1 MTAVSLTNISTQTF
15 QTNAVD
21 SIEALESSIS
31 KTQNQLS
38 TGLTLQS
45 AADNPAAM
53 VQVNQLNTELSAS
66 QQYASNGNLASANL
80 TLEEQALTNAT
91 NVLQSAQSLADE
103 ANNSSLSSSQL
114 QDIGTQLSQQLQ
126 QLVSIANSTDSNGN
140 YLFGGYANT
149 TQPFAQSGSGVTYA
163 GAEETSQVQ
172 IGENQFIS
180 TGDTGSSVF
189 MNVPAGNGTFTTAAA
204 SANTGTASIGPG
216 SVTNLSDWQ
225 AALAAGTGTYTI
237 EFTSPTAY
245 EVTTGP
251 AASPTVVTSGT
262 YDSTSGGTI
271 SFDGVQVTISGDPAT
286 GDQFTVAPAGT
297 SSAFATLQ
305 SLITTLNSTGLSS
318 GQMATQISQAI
329 EQLSSAVNNLNDV
342 QASVGAR
349 INAVSGAQS
358 SGQSDQTAYQA
369 QISNLSATDYAAA
382 TTQLSSEEVALQA
395 AEESYASLAKL
406 SLFNYLSG

>member
-1 MTAVSLTNISTQTF
+1 MTAVSLSSISTQTF

-21 SIEALESSIS
+21 SIETLENAIS

-66 QQYASNGNLASANL
+66 QQYATNGNLASSNL
-80 TLEEQALTNAT
+80 KLEEQALTNAT
-91 NVLQSAQSLADE
+91 NVLQSAQDLAVQ

-126 QLVSIANSTDSNGN
+126 QLVSLANSTDANGN
-140 YLFGGYANT
+140 YLFGGYANS

-163 GAEETSQVQ
+163 GADETSQVQ
-172 IGENQFIS
+172 IGADQFIS
-180 TGDTGSSVF
+180 SGDTGSSVF
-189 MNVPAGNGTFTTAAA
+189 MNVPAGNGTFTTSAA
-204 SANTGTASIGPG
+204 STNTGTASIGPG
-216 SVTNLSDWQ
+216 SVTDASEWT
-225 AALAAGTGTYTI
+225 AASGTYTI
-237 EFTSPTAY
+237 TFTSPTQY

-251 AASPTVVTSGT
+251 ASSPTVVTTGS

-271 SFDGVQVTISGDPAT
+271 AFNGVQVTVSGNPAM

-297 SSAFATLQ
+297 SSAFATIQ
-305 SLITTLNSTGLSS
+305 SLITTLNSTSLNS
-318 GQMATQISQAI
+318 GQKATQISQAL
-329 EQLSSAVNNLNDV
+329 EQISAAVNNLNDV

-349 INAVSGAQS
+349 INAVTGAQS
-358 SGQSDQTAYQA
+358 SEQSDQTAYQA
-369 QISNLSATDYAAA
+369 QISNLSDTDYAAA
-382 TTQLSSEEVALQA
+382 TTHLSSEEVALQA

-406 SLFNYLSG
+406 SLFNYISG

>member
-1 MTAVSLTNISTQTF
+1 MTAVSLSSISTQTF

-21 SIEALESSIS
+21 SIETLENAIS

-38 TGLTLQS
+38 TGLTLQN

-66 QQYASNGNLASANL
+66 QQYATNGNLASSNL
-80 TLEEQALTNAT
+80 KLEEQALTNAT
-91 NVLQSAQSLADE
+91 NVLQSAQDLAVQ
-103 ANNSSLSSSQL
+103 ANNSALSSSQL

-126 QLVSIANSTDSNGN
+126 QLVSLANSTDANGN

-163 GAEETSQVQ
+163 GADETSQLQ

-180 TGDTGSSVF
+180 SGDTGSSVF
-189 MNVPAGNGTFTTAAA
+189 MNIPAGNGTFTTAAA
-204 SANTGTASIGPG
+204 PTNTGTASIGPG
-216 SVTNLSDWQ
+216 SVTDASQW
-225 AALAAGTGTYTI
+225 AAAAATYTI
-237 EFTSPTAY
+237 TFTSPTQY

-251 AASPTVVTSGT
+251 SSSPTVVTTGT
-262 YDSTSGGTI
+262 YDGTTGGTI
-271 SFDGVQVTISGDPAT
+271 AFNGVQVAVSGNPAT
-286 GDQFTVAPAGT
+286 SDQFTVAPAGT
-297 SSAFATLQ
+297 SSAFATIQ
-305 SLITTLNSTGLSS
+305 SLITTLNSTSLNS
-318 GQMATQISQAI
+318 GQKATQISQAL
-329 EQLSSAVNNLNDV
+329 EQISAAVNNLNDV

-349 INAVSGAQS
+349 INAVTGAQS
-358 SGQSDQTAYQA
+358 SEQSNQTAYQA
-369 QISNLSATDYAAA
+369 QISNLSETDYAAA

-406 SLFNYLSG
+406 SLFNYISG

>member
-1 MTAVSLTNISTQTF
+1 VSLTSISTLTF
-15 QTNAVD
+15 QTNATD
-21 SIEALESSIS
+21 SIEALDNAIS

-38 TGLTLQS
+38 TGLTLQD
-45 AADNPAAM
+45 AADNPVAM

-66 QQYASNGNLASANL
+66 QQYSTNGNLVSTNL
-80 TLEEQALTNAT
+80 KLEEQALTNAT
-91 NVLQSAQSLADE
+91 NVLQSVQSLADE

-140 YLFGGYANT
+140 YLFSGYAST
-149 TQPFAQSGSGVTYA
+149 TQPFSQNGGTVTYA

-172 IGENQFIS
+172 IGANQSVS

-189 MNVPAGNGTFTTAAA
+189 MNIPAGNGTFTTSAG

-216 SVTNLSDWQ
+216 TVTDPSQWQ
-225 AALAAGTGTYTI
+225 AAAGTYTI
-237 EFTSPTAY
+237 SFTSPSAY
-245 EVTTGP
+245 QVTNSAGTVVTTG
-251 AASPTVVTSGT
+251 TYDGTSG
-262 YDSTSGGTI
+262 DTI
-271 SFDGVQVTISGDPAT
+271 SFNGIQVAVSGDPAT
-286 GDQFTVAPAGT
+286 GDAFTVAPAGS
-297 SSAFATLQ
+297 SSAFATIQ

-329 EQLSSAVNNLNDV
+329 EQLSAAVNNLNDV

-349 INAVSGAQS
+349 INAVTAAQS
-358 SGQSDQTAYQA
+358 SETSDQTAYQT
-369 QISNLSATDYAAA
+369 QISNLSETDYAAA

-406 SLFNYLSG
+406 SLFNYISG